1 MSMRKHKPVPISKM
15 KKRRHEGKMTIC
27 QILRNIYAMTN
38 NEEIKM
44 KCRIGTSMAK
54 SMNKRLL
61 YYKETYGEM
70 ERKKNE
76 SV

>member
-1 MSMRKHKPVPISKM
+1 MSIRKHNPVPVSKMRK
-15 KKRRHEGKMTIC
+15 RRREGKMTIC
-27 QILRNIYAMTN
+27 QILRNIYAMTD

-54 SMNKRLL
+54 SMQNRLI
-61 YYKETYGEM
+61 YYKKTYGEI
-70 ERKKNE
+70 EKNNE